1 MADTSGAT
9 YEETVRA
16 ISDAIVE
23 AQGPVRV
30 LNAVKWDEQVR
41 DAFFAAGCKEQ
52 PAVDADWYA
61 RRDLGF
67 DIDATRARFTDIELR
82 IGASLGTTSTV
93 AQLLR
98 RTCEQYRLTID
109 LLQARGTDAFGPLS
123 GQLYGT
129 TDDVFHAGG
138 PTVAD
143 LAGQFRE
150 ALHWVSDVP
159 IDERDEKAIDGQTAV
174 AILQERL
181 DASMGPGMCEVVLD
195 DGIVA
200 DAAAG
205 SSYIKLRA
213 DAMFSERQ
221 LEQLESHE
229 GWVHVG
235 TSDNGRAQP
244 YLTFLGKAPPPVN
257 VTQEGLA
264 TLTEILSLTSHPA
277 RLLRIADRID
287 AIALAGDGASFV
299 EVVEHFRTQGLEEE
313 ECWQLAMRV
322 FRGSTPTGPPF
333 TKDLAYGKGLVLT
346 YAYMRVAI
354 RTGRLDRVPVLFCGK
369 VDINQMGAI
378 NALYD
383 EGLIAPPAFLPEVF
397 RDVNALAAQVAFS
410 RFLRDLDFDRLASDY
425 APLLGAPAQAVEP
438 EPEPEPELEPGPEP
452 G

>member
-1 MADTSGAT
+1 MAET
-9 YEETVRA
+9 YGETVRA

-30 LNAVKWDEQVR
+30 LNAIKWDESAR
-41 DAFFAAGCKEQ
+41 EAFFASGCREQ
-52 PAVDADWYA
+52 PAIDADWYA

-67 DIDATRARFTDIELR
+67 DLDAVRERFVDIELR
-82 IGASLGTTSTV
+82 IGSSLGTTSTLS
-93 AQLLR
+93 QLLK
-98 RTCEQYRLTID
+98 RTCEQYRLTLD
-109 LLQARGTDAFGPLS
+109 LLEARGTDAFGPLAA
-123 GQLYGT
+123 QLYGT

-143 LAGQFRE
+143 LAGQLRG
-150 ALHWVSDVP
+150 ALRWVSDLP
-159 IDERDEKAIDGQTAV
+159 IDERDEKGINGETAV

-181 DASMGPGMCEVVLD
+181 DASMGPGRCEVVLD
-195 DGIVA
+195 DDIVA

-244 YLTFLGKAPPPVN
+244 YLTLLGKAPPPVN

-287 AIALAGDGASFV
+287 AIALANGGATFV
-299 EVVEHFRTQGLEEE
+299 DVVEHFRTQGLDED

-322 FRGSTPTGPPF
+322 FRGSTPTGMPF
-333 TKDLAYGKGLVLT
+333 TKDLGYGKGLVLT
-346 YAYMRVAI
+346 YAYVRVAI
-354 RTGRLDRVPVLFCGK
+354 RTGRLDRVPLLFCGK

-425 APLLGAPAQAVEP
+425 APLVGAPAQAAEP
-438 EPEPEPELEPGPEP
+438 EPDLDAI
-452 G
+452 

>member
-1 MADTSGAT
+1 MAET

-30 LNAVKWDEQVR
+30 LNAIKWDEPVR
-41 DAFFAAGCKEQ
+41 AAFFAAGCREQ
-52 PAVDADWYA
+52 PAIDADWYA
-61 RRDLGF
+61 RRELGF
-67 DIDATRARFTDIELR
+67 DLDAARERFLDIELR
-82 IGASLGTTSTV
+82 IGASLGTTSTLS
-93 AQLLR
+93 QLLR
-98 RTCEQYRLTID
+98 RTCEQYRLTLD
-109 LLQARGTDAFGPLS
+109 LLEARGTDGFGPLAA
-123 GQLYGT
+123 QLYGT

-143 LAGQFRE
+143 LAGQFRA
-150 ALHWVSDVP
+150 ALSWVSDLP
-159 IDERDEKAIDGQTAV
+159 IDERDEKGIDGATAV
-174 AILQERL
+174 TLLQARL
-181 DASMGPGMCEVVLD
+181 DRSMGPGMCEVVLD

-235 TSDNGRAQP
+235 TSDNGRSQP
-244 YLTFLGKAPPPVN
+244 HLTVLGKAPPPVN

-264 TLTEILSLTSHPA
+264 TLTEVLSLTSHPA

-287 AIALAGDGASFV
+287 AIALATDGATFV
-299 EVVEHFRTQGLEEE
+299 DVVEHFRTQGLDED

-322 FRGSTPTGPPF
+322 FRGSTPTGAPF
-333 TKDLAYGKGLVLT
+333 TKDLGYGKGLVLT
-346 YAYMRVAI
+346 YAYVRVAI
-354 RTGRLDRVPVLFCGK
+354 RSGRLDRVPLLFCGK

-410 RFLRDLDFDRLASDY
+410 RFLRDLDFDRLAADY
-425 APLLGAPAQAVEP
+425 APLLGAPAPVVEA
-438 EPEPEPELEPGPEP
+438 EPDEG
-452 G
+452 

>member
-1 MADTSGAT
+1 MAET

-16 ISDAIVE
+16 ISDAIVD
-23 AQGPVRV
+23 AQGPVRI
-30 LNAVKWDEQVR
+30 LNAIKWDDEVR
-41 DAFFAAGCKEQ
+41 EAFFASGLKEQ
-52 PAVDADWYA
+52 PKVDADWYTA
-61 RRDLGF
+61 RDLGF
-67 DIDATRARFTDIELR
+67 DLDAARDRFLDIELR
-82 IGASLGTTSTV
+82 INTSLGTTSTM
-93 AQLLR
+93 AQLLK
-98 RTCEQYRLTID
+98 RTCEQYRLTLD
-109 LLQARGTDAFGPLS
+109 LLAARGTDAFGPLAA
-123 GQLYGT
+123 QLYGT

-150 ALHWVSDVP
+150 ALHWVSDVT
-159 IDERDEKAIDGQTAV
+159 IDERDEKGIDGETAV
-174 AILQERL
+174 VLLQQRL
-181 DASMGPGMCEVVLD
+181 DASMGAGMCEVVLD

-221 LEQLESHE
+221 IDQLESHE

-244 YLTFLGKAPPPVN
+244 YCTFLGKAPPPVN

-287 AIALAGDGASFV
+287 AISLATAGATFV
-299 EVVEHFRTQGLEEE
+299 DVVEHFRTQGLDEE
-313 ECWQLAMRV
+313 ECWLLAMRV
-322 FRGSTPTGPPF
+322 FRGSTPTGLPF
-333 TKDLAYGKGLVLT
+333 TKDLGYGKGLVLT
-346 YAYMRVAI
+346 YAYVRVAI
-354 RTGRLDRVPVLFCGK
+354 RSGRLDRVPVLFCGK
-369 VDINQMGAI
+369 VDINDMGAI

-410 RFLRDLDFDRLASDY
+410 RFLRDLDFDRLAADY
-425 APLLGAPAQAVEP
+425 GPLLGAPVPLDDAGDTDAD
-438 EPEPEPELEPGPEP
+438 PGAGPDP
-452 G
+452 S

>member
-1 MADTSGAT
+1 MGET

-16 ISDAIVE
+16 ISDAIVD
-23 AQGPVRV
+23 AQGPVRI
-30 LNAVKWDEQVR
+30 LNAIKWDDQVR
-41 DAFFAAGCKEQ
+41 DAFFASGCREQ

-67 DIDATRARFTDIELR
+67 DLDAARQHFLDIELS
-82 IGASLGTTSTV
+82 IGASLGTTSTL
-93 AQLLR
+93 AQLLK
-98 RTCEQYRLTID
+98 RTCEQYRLTLD
-109 LLQARGTDAFGPLS
+109 LLDARGTAGFGPLAA
-123 GQLYGT
+123 QLYGT

-143 LAGQFRE
+143 LAGQFRA
-150 ALHWVSDVP
+150 ALSWVSELP
-159 IDERDEKAIDGQTAV
+159 IDERDEKGIDGPSAV
-174 AILQERL
+174 VQLQSRL
-181 DASMGPGMCEVVLD
+181 DASMGIGMVDVMLD

-244 YLTFLGKAPPPVN
+244 LLTVLGKAPPPVN

-277 RLLRIADRID
+277 RLLRIADRIE
-287 AIALAGDGASFV
+287 AIALATDGASFV
-299 EVVEHFRTQGLEEE
+299 EVVEHFRTQGLDQD

-322 FRGSTPTGPPF
+322 FRGSTPTGLPF
-333 TKDLAYGKGLVLT
+333 TKDLGYGKGLVLT
-346 YAYMRVAI
+346 YAYVRVAI
-354 RTGRLDRVPVLFCGK
+354 RTGRLDRVPILFCGK
-369 VDINQMGAI
+369 VDINQMGAV
-378 NALYD
+378 NALHD
-383 EGLIAPPAFLPEVF
+383 EGLIAPPAFLPAVF

-410 RFLRDLDFDRLASDY
+410 RFLRDLDFDRLAADY
-425 APLLGAPAQAVEP
+425 GPLLGAPAVAGEP
-438 EPEPEPELEPGPEP
+438 EPDDDAGWET
-452 G
+452 

>member
-1 MADTSGAT
+1 MAET

-16 ISDAIVE
+16 LSDAIVD
-23 AQGPVRV
+23 AQGPVRI
-30 LNAVKWDEQVR
+30 LNAIKWDDDVR
-41 DAFFAAGCKEQ
+41 DAFYASNCREQ
-52 PAVDADWYA
+52 PAIDADWYQA
-61 RRDLGF
+61 RDLGF
-67 DIDATRARFTDIELR
+67 DLDGVREHFLDIELR
-82 IGASLGTTSTV
+82 INQSLGTTAPL
-93 AQLLR
+93 AQLLKQ
-98 RTCEQYRLTID
+98 TCEQYRVTLD
-109 LLQARGTDAFGPLS
+109 LLEARGTDGFGPLAA
-123 GQLYGT
+123 QLYGT

-143 LAGQFRE
+143 LADQFRV
-150 ALHWVSDVP
+150 ALSWVSEGP
-159 IDERDEKAIDGQTAV
+159 IDDRDEKTIDGDDAV
-174 AILQERL
+174 ILLQERL
-181 DASMGPGMCEVVLD
+181 DRSMGPGMVDVVTD

-235 TSDNGRAQP
+235 TSSNGMAQP
-244 YLTFLGKAPPPVN
+244 LCTFLGKAPPRVN

-287 AIALAGDGASFV
+287 AIALASNGATFV
-299 EVVEHFRTQGLEEE
+299 DVVEHFRTNGMEMD

-322 FRGSTPTGPPF
+322 FRGSTPTGLPF
-333 TKDLAYGKGLVLT
+333 TKDLGYGKGLVLT

-354 RTGRLDRVPVLFCGK
+354 RSGRLDRIPVLFCGK
-369 VDINQMGAI
+369 VDINHMGII
-378 NALYD
+378 NGLYD
-383 EGLIAPPAFLPEVF
+383 EGLIDAPAFLPEVF
-397 RDVNALAAQVAFS
+397 RDVNALAVQVAFS

-425 APLLGAPAQAVEP
+425 MPLL
-438 EPEPEPELEPGPEP
+438 
-452 G
+452 

>member
-1 MADTSGAT
+1 MTAYDDDS
-9 YEETVRA
+9 YESTVRS
-16 ISDAIVE
+16 ISDAIVD
-23 AQGPVRV
+23 AQGPVRI
-30 LNAVKWDEQVR
+30 LNAIKWDDDIR
-41 DAFFAAGCKEQ
+41 DTFFASKCREQ

-61 RRDLGF
+61 GRDLGF
-67 DIDATRARFTDIELR
+67 DLEATRDRFLDIELQ
-82 IGASLGTTSTV
+82 INGTLGTTSGV
-93 AQLLR
+93 AQLLK
-98 RTCEQYRLTID
+98 RTCEQYRLTLD
-109 LLQARGTDAFGPLS
+109 LLEARGTETFGS
-123 GQLYGT
+123 ISAQLYGT

-150 ALHWVSDVP
+150 ALSWVSDLP
-159 IDERDEKAIDGQTAV
+159 IDDRDEKTINGDDAV
-174 AILQERL
+174 KLLQEKL
-181 DASMGPGMCEVVLD
+181 DQSMGPGMVDVAAD

-235 TSDNGRAQP
+235 TSANGIAQP
-244 YLTFLGKAPPPVN
+244 ICTFLGKAPPPVN

-287 AIALAGDGASFV
+287 AIALANSGATFV
-299 EVVEHFRTQGLEEE
+299 DVVEHFRTEGMDEDL
-313 ECWQLAMRV
+313 CWQTAMRV
-322 FRGSTPTGPPF
+322 FRGSTPTGLPF
-333 TKDLAYGKGLVLT
+333 TKDLGYGKGLVLT

-354 RTGRLDRVPVLFCGK
+354 RSGRLDRIPVLFCGK
-369 VDINQMGAI
+369 VDINNMGAI
-378 NALYD
+378 NDLYD
-383 EGLIAPPAFLPEVF
+383 EGLIEPPGFLPEVF

-410 RFLRDLDFDRLASDY
+410 RFLRDLDFDRLAADY
-425 APLLGAPAQAVEP
+425 APLLG
-438 EPEPEPELEPGPEP
+438 GPVSVDVDVDDT
-452 G
+452 